1 LPSFSADGSLIA
13 LSSNL
18 SGEIE
23 IYIMNADGT
32 QLRSLGAR
40 GGENWGAAISPNERQ
55 IVWHSSRGG
64 TFRLYIANI
73 DGKRARQL
81 TPRDRQG
88 RSLDAD
94 ASWSPD
100 GRRIV
105 FASSRTPKGLYIM
118 DVRTG
123 KFEHFAAAGEDAE
136 DPAWSPDGRRIAFQ
150 SKRDGNLEIYVIN
163 LDGTGLSRLT
173 DHPAADG
180 RPAWSPD
187 GQWIAFESDRD
198 GKLDIYVMR
207 ADGSDV
213 RRITS
218 NAGKNGWPSWAR

>member
-1 LPSFSADGSLIA
+1 
-13 LSSNL
+13 
-18 SGEIE
+18 
-23 IYIMNADGT
+23 
-32 QLRSLGAR
+32 LR
-40 GGENWGAAISPNERQ
+40 
-55 IVWHSSRGG
+55 
-64 TFRLYIANI
+64 
-73 DGKRARQL
+73 
-81 TPRDRQG
+81 
-88 RSLDAD
+88 
-94 ASWSPD
+94 
-100 GRRIV
+100 RR
-105 FASSRTPKGLYIM
+105 
-118 DVRTG
+118 
-123 KFEHFAAAGEDAE
+123 EDAE

-198 GKLDIYVMR
+198 GKLDIYIMR